1 MRRQRGE
8 AARRV
13 RAEVLVVGGLAMVRR
28 QRRLLLRRLRTRFVA
43 GRRRGRSRRT
53 RGQRSERAQV
63 NRRT

>member
-1 MRRQRGE
+1 
-8 AARRV
+8 
-13 RAEVLVVGGLAMVRR
+13 MVRR